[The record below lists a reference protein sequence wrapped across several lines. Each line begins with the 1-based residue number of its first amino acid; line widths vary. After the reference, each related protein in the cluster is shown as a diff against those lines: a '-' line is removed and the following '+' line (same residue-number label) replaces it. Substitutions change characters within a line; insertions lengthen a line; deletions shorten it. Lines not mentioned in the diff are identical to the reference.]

1 MSRYFIRGVWSHY
14 GGKRPEW
21 NDRDLMPILF
31 VCENPDDSRA
41 YAEGFHSSYAEFHS
55 YKAYSS
61 GEFIQA
67 LYEHWFRAH
76 TRDGVCCLTPRDLC
90 RRFGYVDV
98 IDSGELRDDHHLDE
112 LFKQAGIIKRPTR
125 SMREF

>member
-1 MSRYFIRGVWSHY
+1 MPRYFIRGVLSPRHS
-14 GGKRPEW
+14 W
-21 NDRDLMPILF
+21 NDRDSTDLMPILF
-31 VCENPDDSRA
+31 VCENPDNSRA
-41 YAEGFHSSYAEFHS
+41 YADGFHSYEYIS

-61 GEFIQA
+61 DEYIQA

-125 SMREF
+125 SIREF

>member
-1 MSRYFIRGVWSHY
+1 MPRYFIRGVRSPRHS
-14 GGKRPEW
+14 W
-21 NDRDLMPILF
+21 NDRDLMPVLF

-90 RRFGYVDV
+90 RSLGRVDV

-125 SMREF
+125 SIREFN

>member
-1 MSRYFIRGVWSHY
+1 
-14 GGKRPEW
+14 
-21 NDRDLMPILF
+21 MPVLF

-41 YAEGFHSSYAEFHS
+41 YAEGFHSFWGGFHS
-55 YKAYSS
+55 YRAYSS
-61 GEFIQA
+61 GEYIQS

-76 TRDGVCCLTPRDLC
+76 TRGGVTFLTPGDLC
-90 RRFGYVDV
+90 RSLGHVDV

-125 SMREF
+125 SIREF

>member
-1 MSRYFIRGVWSHY
+1 
-14 GGKRPEW
+14 
-21 NDRDLMPILF
+21 MPILF

-41 YAEGFHSSYAEFHS
+41 YAEGFHSFNGECFHS

-76 TRDGVCCLTPRDLC
+76 TRDGVCGLTPFNLC
-90 RRFGYVDV
+90 RSLGHVDV

-125 SMREF
+125 SIREF